1 MAHFFD
7 IEVRKYTL
15 MCKIAFLIA
24 SLLIYVFYNMGG
36 SVAILLLYT
45 CRLPLLCNDK
55 CNIQLVQNI
64 SNGGNSSIMY
74 RKPIRDEIIVIA
86 LFPKYLHCFSSYFFS
101 YVLPVASKNLL
112 SLLRFKRFLWALVN
126 YARENEY

>member
-36 SVAILLLYT
+36 PAAILF
-45 CRLPLLCNDK
+45 
-55 CNIQLVQNI
+55 
-64 SNGGNSSIMY
+64 
-74 RKPIRDEIIVIA
+74 IV
-86 LFPKYLHCFSSYFFS
+86 H
-101 YVLPVASKNLL
+101 L
-112 SLLRFKRFLWALVN
+112 SFAIVV
-126 YARENEY
+126 